1 MKFFTLIIF
10 VLLLTFNLSL
20 IAGES
25 PKSNESV
32 KFEISVKPKSMKAGS
47 GGELLISLKP
57 KEGIHIN
64 LNPPITFK
72 FDSTDSVAPSG
83 KLIFS
88 KTANAE
94 YLDVSKPIKQS
105 FTLSKKMKPGP
116 LHLKG
121 AFTYFYC
128 SGTDGF
134 CARFK
139 QPVDIIITIV
149 K

>member
-1 MKFFTLIIF
+1 MKLFSLTIFF
-10 VLLLTFNLSL
+10 LLLMSSPYLV
-20 IAGES
+20 AGES

-47 GGELLISLKP
+47 SGELLISLKP
-57 KEGIHIN
+57 KEGIHIT
-64 LNPPITFK
+64 LEPPMTLK
-72 FDSTDSVAPSG
+72 LDSTDAVTAVG

-88 KTANAE
+88 KAAKVE
-94 YLDVSKPIKQS
+94 YLDASKSIKQY
-105 FTLSKKMKPGP
+105 FTLSKKIKPGP

-139 QPVDIIITIV
+139 QPVNVVVTIV